1 MSRFFPTSRFKWINP
16 KDFEINQYNKNSWKG
31 YVLEADFEYPKEL
44 RKLHNNYP
52 LVPDKVE
59 IKTQMLSK
67 YQLMIFRKLQL
78 TIIKNWCLTFFDT
91 KKCVLHYENF
101 QLYLRPGLK
110 LKIYTAYQNSVSHN
124 G

>member
-52 LVPDKVE
+52 LVPDKIE

-67 YQLMIFRKLQL
+67 YQLMISDF
-78 TIIKNWCLTFFDT
+78 
-91 KKCVLHYENF
+91 
-101 QLYLRPGLK
+101 
-110 LKIYTAYQNSVSHN
+110 
-124 G
+124 